1 MAVMDEIPTDLVTV
15 LLPVSIGVVFV
26 IATVA
31 VVFWLGSNRQRS
43 FEEAKA
49 QASRQADEVLRE
61 KEYRNSPRAIAKKGQ
76 GRRPRRPKRGDQGGE
91 ESQEDT
97 PLVKDDGQ
105 PPRKSILK
113 VPAVSS
119 SGSSN
124 TMAAVAAAPKE
135 ATPERSPRS
144 KVGFHLDTPPKV
156 DEGKTSRTSPPT
168 PHPNK
173 QQQSPVFTQQQ
184 VQLENYRNL
193 CYIILLY
200 VCILTSPS
208 RWILM

>member
-61 KEYRNSPRAIAKKGQ
+61 KEYRNSPRAVAKKGP

-91 ESQEDT
+91 ESQEDA

-113 VPAVSS
+113 VPAATS
-119 SGSSN
+119 SGSN
-124 TMAAVAAAPKE
+124 TTGAVAAASKE

-173 QQQSPVFTQQQ
+173 QQQSPVFAQQQ
-184 VQLENYRNL
+184 VQLGNYQNL
-193 CYIILLY
+193 CYNIIIL
-200 VCILTSPS
+200 
-208 RWILM
+208 